1 MIFKK
6 IKACLLVRQGFT
18 QAPTRGAGFTQAPTR
33 GAGFTQAPTR
43 GAGFTLIELLVVI
56 SIIGILSSLVVVS
69 LNDARAK
76 ARDARRLS
84 DVRQMANVLA
94 IEGTQGNSVPLLEGC
109 SAGTDEKNTRDCT
122 GPGAVAG
129 FNRFSDPS
137 ITNPDASSSI
147 CQVDS
152 GDVCQY
158 SMAAGSTNVENALII
173 FYLESEIAGYD
184 IGLHTINP
192 EGVVNGVVN

>member
-6 IKACLLVRQGFT
+6 IKACLLVRQ
-18 QAPTRGAGFTQAPTR
+18 GFTQAPTR

-122 GPGAVAG
+122 GPGVRGERRRRA
-129 FNRFSDPS
+129 S
-137 ITNPDASSSI
+137 IRR
-147 CQVDS
+147 
-152 GDVCQY
+152 
-158 SMAAGSTNVENALII
+158 
-173 FYLESEIAGYD
+173 
-184 IGLHTINP
+184 
-192 EGVVNGVVN
+192 